1 MQVFLTFLLLS
12 RLLFLSFYEF
22 KMKVFLISLYTSVN
36 EVINVLTQI
45 KVYLIVMGTNLY
57 YCFYSVHINKET
69 SVKLIDN
76 VGASL
81 PLVSPERKESMKK

>member
-1 MQVFLTFLLLS
+1 
-12 RLLFLSFYEF
+12 
-22 KMKVFLISLYTSVN
+22 MKVFLISLYTSVN

-81 PLVSPERKESMKK
+81 PLVSPERKESM